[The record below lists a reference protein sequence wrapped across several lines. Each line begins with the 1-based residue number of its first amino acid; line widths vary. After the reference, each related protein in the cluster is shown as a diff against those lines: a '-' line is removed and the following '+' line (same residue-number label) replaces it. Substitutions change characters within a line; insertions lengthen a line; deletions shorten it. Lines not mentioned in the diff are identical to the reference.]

1 MNLLSGT
8 ESSPNAYSVIN
19 PATHKVQ
26 SGVLM
31 KKSPTNEVCLKACL
45 EETSIKC
52 QFFEFISST
61 KSCYLSENDNR
72 EIRNLVQV
80 DTNSK
85 LI

>member
-19 PATHKVQ
+19 PDTHKVQ
-26 SGVLM
+26 SGILM
-31 KKSPTNEVCLKACL
+31 KKSPTNEFCLKACL

-61 KSCYLSENDNR
+61 KSCYLSETDSQ

-80 DTNSK
+80 DTKSE